1 MTQQTTGPGQVPRP
15 APEGYYYPG
24 YTGYPDDA
32 AGSTANVAREQ
43 AADVGRTTVRAGDQV
58 AETVAEKAQD
68 VATETRRQARNLLG
82 EARGQLLEQA
92 RTGQQR
98 AVDGLGSLAGELREM
113 ADRGAQHG
121 PASTLAQEAAQRA
134 DKVASWLQRREPADF
149 LEEVRSFARRR
160 PGAFLIGAALAGVLA
175 GRFARGAVGAQSADE
190 RAAAA
195 IGPNLPAV
203 PALSPPVAVPV
214 NDPDVAAAPVRPAY
228 GPGGSAP
235 DHPGRPPDPA
245 PGHPAGRCSLGDHPA
260 GPPSPG
266 TPGGPPLAAGP
277 PDQYPHPST
286 AGEPPPPAVPH
297 DAPPPHPGPSPA
309 SSAGRMTVG
318 EYVENLE
325 HEGLAPPADGPYRS
339 SDGTR

>member
-32 AGSTANVAREQ
+32 AGSTADVAREQ

-113 ADRGAQHG
+113 ADQGEQHG
-121 PASTLAQEAAQRA
+121 PASNLAQEAAQRA
-134 DKVASWLQRREPADF
+134 DNVASWLQRREPGDL

-160 PGAFLIGAALAGVLA
+160 PGTFLIGAALTGVLV
-175 GRFARGAVGAQSADE
+175 GRFTRGAVGAQSADD
-190 RAAAA
+190 RAVAA
-195 IGPNLPAV
+195 IGSNLPAV
-203 PALSPPVAVPV
+203 STLPTPVAVPV
-214 NDPDVAAAPVRPAY
+214 NNPDIAAAPVWPAY
-228 GPGGSAP
+228 DPGDSAP
-235 DHPGRPPDPA
+235 GYPSSPPDP
-245 PGHPAGRCSLGDHPA
+245 PLGYPV
-260 GPPSPG
+260 GQPSPG
-266 TPGGPPLAAGP
+266 TPGAPPPAAGP
-277 PDQYPHPST
+277 PYQYPYPPA

-297 DAPPPHPGPSPA
+297 GAPPPHPGPSPA
-309 SSAGRMTVG
+309 PGAGGMTVG

-325 HEGLAPPADGPYRS
+325 HEGLAPRPDDPYRS
-339 SDGTR
+339 ADGTR